1 MDLPQG
7 HISMQHYREHIL
19 KLTPQADI
27 MSFFFSSYIVS
38 YVPAPGCMIVFIEK
52 DIIFLPLISFTSC
65 VYEYFLKVIYFSSLH

>member
-1 MDLPQG
+1 MACQEGLCCMDLPQG

-52 DIIFLPLISFTSC
+52 DNFLTSNI
-65 VYEYFLKVIYFSSLH
+65 IYFVCL